1 MVNMLIIKLAPH
13 QLPCHQLP
21 MMRKRRRRMRKQV
34 CFSFTPVLDF
44 FLLKFSFISTD
55 LTFKRICVCEN
66 WHNELNLVWVAEGWV
81 IWNEV
86 FVLFSSLGY
95 LYHFLINVIRFF
107 SDGRF
112 FFSFFW
118 NAYPPT
124 SHANKW
130 ILAEVLADDCCGS
143 LCFIFCFACCS
154 GLLSKGL
161 VDLTLVEK

>member
-107 SDGRF
+107 LMADF
-112 FFSFFW
+112 FFLFSEMHTRPHHMQINESWLKFW
-118 NAYPPT
+118 LMIAVAAFVLYSALHAALAYSVRALWT
-124 SHANKW
+124 
-130 ILAEVLADDCCGS
+130 
-143 LCFIFCFACCS
+143 
-154 GLLSKGL
+154 
-161 VDLTLVEK
+161 